1 MEKLNPPEELQSL
14 HEMMVN
20 PSSSAV
26 EYEREI
32 IRAFEQAVGVEVYS
46 EEISFQEMFA
56 LLEKAAEEK

>member
-1 MEKLNPPEELQSL
+1 MKEK
-14 HEMMVN
+14 
-20 PSSSAV
+20 
-26 EYEREI
+26 I